1 MDLNLAQPIEIM
13 DKGLFDEFLKKYPP
27 EISEMTFTNLFIWR
41 DYYNYLYMEYNN
53 HLLIFSK
60 DYLKKHKESISKNPE
75 TLFFLYPVGPTPI
88 QIIVDL
94 FELLDN
100 IEIHRVPESL
110 INKLETRDDIS
121 TLNIKWKDD
130 RDNWDYV
137 YEKDKLI
144 SLSGRKLYQK
154 RKWLKVFQENNDFEF
169 YLCSNERLEDCK
181 HLQIEWCDM
190 NECKKNPDLEEEHK
204 AINYARI
211 NYEQLKFKGGILYV
225 KGKPIAYTMG
235 ENLNQDTAVIHIEKA
250 LAEYQGSYQAIN
262 NLFLKYCCEAVKF
275 VNREQDLGDAGLRQ
289 AKSSYNPHHMVKK
302 SIIYREA

>member
-1 MDLNLAQPIEIM
+1 
-13 DKGLFDEFLKKYPP
+13 
-27 EISEMTFTNLFIWR
+27 
-41 DYYNYLYMEYNN
+41 
-53 HLLIFSK
+53 LLIFSK

-75 TLFFLYPVGPTPI
+75 TLFFLPPIGPNSI
-88 QIIVDL
+88 QIIIEL
-94 FELLDN
+94 FESEKFL
-100 IEIHRVPESL
+100 EIHRVPESIL
-110 INKLETRDDIS
+110 SSLETRDETS
-121 TLNIKWKDD
+121 SLNIKWKDD

-154 RKWLKVFQENNDFEF
+154 RKWLKLFRENNDYVF
-169 YLCSNERLEDCK
+169 YLCSKERLEDCK
-181 HLQIEWCDM
+181 QLQIEWCDM

-211 NYEQLKFKGGILYV
+211 NYEELKFKGGILYV
-225 KGKPIAYTMG
+225 ERKPIAYTLG
-235 ENLNQDTAVIHIEKA
+235 EKLNQDTAVIHIEKA

-262 NLFLKYCCEAVKF
+262 NLFLKYCCEDVKF
-275 VNREQDLGDAGLRQ
+275 VNREQDLGDPGLRQ